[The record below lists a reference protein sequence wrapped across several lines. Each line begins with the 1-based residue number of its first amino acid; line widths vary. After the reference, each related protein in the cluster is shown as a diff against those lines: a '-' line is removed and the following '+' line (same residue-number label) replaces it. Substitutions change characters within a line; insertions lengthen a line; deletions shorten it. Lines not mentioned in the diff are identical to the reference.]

1 MSIYHDG
8 IFYTVANTTYDGA
21 EIVLEC
27 IGENGDHKNF
37 KLSKLEGKN
46 IVPF

>member
-1 MSIYHDG
+1 MSIWHDG
-8 IFYTVANTTYDGA
+8 IFYTVANAIYDGE
-21 EIVLEC
+21 EIILEC
-27 IGENGDHKNF
+27 IGESGDRRNF